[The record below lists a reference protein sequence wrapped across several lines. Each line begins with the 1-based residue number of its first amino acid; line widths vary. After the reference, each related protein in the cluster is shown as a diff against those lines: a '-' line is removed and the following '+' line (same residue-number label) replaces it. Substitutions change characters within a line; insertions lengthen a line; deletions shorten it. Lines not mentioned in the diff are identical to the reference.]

1 MPGATTSKLGRAR
14 CWLRLATACLS
25 FGVAWACGAPSVE
38 SSPSD
43 FSLGDG
49 AAESLTLP
57 ADVRV
62 EYIVDWSWDG
72 AGRSGAGYRFKNDL
86 GYSFQIDEFRVA
98 TYSAQLITCEPTAW
112 LHWGLSVAHA
122 HHVAINDP
130 SMYVAE
136 RGEDALSERFTTLG
150 FGTAAGGEYCSA
162 FLLFTPLAEGAP
174 ELGGNAIWFSG
185 TYTDADGDAQPLQG
199 QIPQGDGALGSLAS
213 AIPSAIPLDGDA
225 ARVVFVRFPVRAFD
239 GIDPSDLSDLKLG
252 WEVLKG
258 LVATTEVRWQL
269 ASD

>member
-1 MPGATTSKLGRAR
+1 MKSATPALRRAR
-14 CWLRLATACLS
+14 RWLRLAAACLS

-38 SSPSD
+38 SSPSE

-49 AAESLTLP
+49 AAKSLVLP
-57 ADVRV
+57 ADARV
-62 EYIVDWSWDG
+62 EYVADWSWEG
-72 AGRSGAGYRFKNDL
+72 AKRSGAGYRFENDL

-98 TYSAQLITCEPTAW
+98 TYSAQLITCEPTAG

-122 HHVAINDP
+122 HHVATNDP
-130 SMYVAE
+130 SMHVAE
-136 RGEDALSERFTTLG
+136 RGEDALGEQFTTLG
-150 FGTAAGGEYCSA
+150 FGTAAGGAYCSA

-185 TYTDADGDAQPLQG
+185 KYTAPDGDEKPLQG

-213 AIPSAIPLDGDA
+213 AIPSALPLDGDA
-225 ARVVFVRFPVRAFD
+225 ARIVFVRFPVRAFD